1 MKRTLRRCLLN
12 YTRPSG
18 KTRPQVIIAVLVLVF
33 LFLFANQG
41 FRKMMHNRRELKR
54 LEAEIEQL
62 QEQNRLLKKELALSK
77 HDLPYLERIAR
88 RELGLIQPGEIEY
101 RFIEKK

>member
-1 MKRTLRRCLLN
+1 MFLPDTIYSQNGHVRIK
-12 YTRPSG
+12 
-18 KTRPQVIIAVLVLVF
+18 IIAAIVALIF

-54 LEAEIEQL
+54 LKTEISTL
-62 QEQNRLLKKELALSK
+62 QDQNIILKKELALAK

-88 RELGLIQPGEIEY
+88 KELGLIQPGEIEY
-101 RFIEKK
+101 RFIQDDPKE